1 MKKFEMLMSNH
12 YILIFLFSSL
22 TTLALYSNN
31 LWVNLTHF
39 FLSTVLFSYLWK
51 KQKKNFSYL
60 YQTHDEYEQYVTKTR
75 MGGIEIMKNAAFK
88 GDYLT
93 NSNLK
98 TIIINM
104 FFIAITYY
112 LYQDFLGPSIS
123 RIVFIRNMFL
133 FSFVFVVG
141 RYFGALLFINFFIFL
156 FFMINVSLDDGFFL
170 IKSIIAILMFLGNLA
185 FMNDYFWKLR
195 YLKSFKIRHIRVLK
209 KIFSSCVLASLAFL
223 LSSYLI
229 VEDKNLKQLN
239 QELVSEKLKN
249 KIQQFR
255 SYQERKLSI
264 NLSNDSAVKDLISKY
279 NKDLERKNYLL
290 RKENMTYGEVE
301 EILKLHDSND
311 KKLQSIT
318 LKLDSAVL
326 KDVNSIS
333 DLEKIPSGQ
342 LDFIKKM
349 ADQRKDISFKS
360 LAKVKELQEIKKMI
374 SNTEIK
380 LKLKNEI
387 NTKLNDPSVNKDSLK
402 AKISNYKDLSRL
414 ENEIEKS
421 DIKSLSLREKIK
433 KIKTIA
439 DKYKEKGTSLKP
451 KVKDDNKKTQTQKND
466 LIGQLQ
472 SSLLEEKEQKEEQV
486 KTLDRLKKIIV
497 FILFFIMII
506 IFLKLFKKERI
517 SKKDYKLSED
527 QKNMIKNL
535 LLNAQKKRFED
546 FCEEVDYKYKIIHG
560 LIESVFYE
568 DHKAPPP
575 LILSR
580 NLEVL
585 DTHFINI
592 NMDQL
597 AKLFNVVHFDRKTNF
612 SKKDRRVF
620 RNQYKRLLKVFKS
633 LTTS

>member
-1 MKKFEMLMSNH
+1 MFNH

-22 TTLALYSNN
+22 TTLALYSND

-51 KQKKNFSYL
+51 KQKKNFSYI
-60 YQTHDEYEQYVTKTR
+60 YQTHDEYEQYVTKTK

-195 YLKSFKIRHIRVLK
+195 YLKSFKISHIRVLK

-451 KVKDDNKKTQTQKND
+451 KVKNDNIKTQTQKND

-517 SKKDYKLSED
+517 SKKDFKLSED
-527 QKNMIKNL
+527 QKNTIKNL